1 VGARLAREGDFP
13 IAKDV
18 PHVPLPSRASL
29 APANGALRPVN
40 GAFAPA
46 LQKAKLAPLFTIH
59 LLGSLMRSRLLS
71 LFSCLLLSATAAQT
85 IQAADI
91 NQQRQYYDE
100 AKRAL
105 AKGDTGPMRMYSA
118 ALADYPLQP
127 YLEYDELTARL
138 KTASNEEIEKFLAD
152 HGDLPQAN
160 WMKLKWLR
168 WLADR
173 GDWDTFAK
181 YYDVK
186 MNFTELDCLYGQYQM
201 SHNQRAEGYANAEKL
216 WMTGKTLP
224 SSCDGL
230 FGQWA
235 AEGQLTE
242 QKRWQ
247 RAKLAAQEGNYSLAN
262 ALVNSLNSLAP
273 QGRLLIAVA
282 QKPDMLNN
290 PAQFAPVDEA
300 MSDVVGLGLR
310 RLAKQDPQ
318 KALEML
324 DGYAVRLHFS
334 REEQVA
340 IAKEIGLTLARRYDD
355 RALEI
360 MTKYDPDLRDNTV
373 TEWRL
378 RLLLRLGRWEDA
390 YELTRRLPKDL
401 ADTNRWKYWEA
412 RALELAQPNNPLI
425 PSLYK
430 GVAKERDFYGF
441 LAADRTQSP
450 YQLLNKPLL
459 LSQATITKVRNTA
472 GIRRALEFHDR
483 GQVVDGRRE
492 WYYASRQFNRD
503 EMVAQA
509 KLAYD
514 LKWYFPAIRT
524 ISQAQYWDDLDIR
537 FPMAHRETLVREAGV
552 RGLHSSWVFAIT
564 RQESAFMDDA
574 RSGVGASG
582 LMQLMPATA
591 KETAR
596 KFSIPLASSEQVLDP
611 DKNIQL
617 GAAYL
622 SQVHSQFN
630 GNRVLA
636 SAAYNAGPGRVRQ
649 WLKGANHLA
658 FDVWVESIPFD
669 ETRQYVQNVLSYS
682 VIYGQKLN
690 SPQPLVDWHERFFDD
705 L

>member
-1 VGARLAREGDFP
+1 
-13 IAKDV
+13 
-18 PHVPLPSRASL
+18 
-29 APANGALRPVN
+29 
-40 GAFAPA
+40 
-46 LQKAKLAPLFTIH
+46 
-59 LLGSLMRSRLLS
+59 MRSRLFS
-71 LFSCLLLSATAAQT
+71 LFSCLLLTATAAQSVH
-85 IQAADI
+85 AVDLS
-91 NQQRQYYDE
+91 QQRQYYDE

-105 AKGDTGPMRMYSA
+105 AKGDTGPYRMYAS
-118 ALADYPLQP
+118 ALADYPLEP
-127 YLEYDELTARL
+127 YLAYDELTARL
-138 KTASNEEIEKFLAD
+138 KTASNAEIEKFLAE

-160 WMKLKWLR
+160 WMKLRWLR
-168 WLADR
+168 WLAER
-173 GDWDTFAK
+173 GDWQPFVK
-181 YYDVK
+181 YYDPK
-186 MNFTELDCLYGQYQM
+186 MNFVELDCLYGQYLLG
-201 SHNQRAEGYANAEKL
+201 HGKKAEGYASAEKL

-224 SSCDGL
+224 AACDG
-230 FGQWA
+230 FFAQWA
-235 AEGQLTE
+235 TDGQLPE

-247 RAKLAAQEGNYSLAN
+247 RAKLAATAGNYSLATT
-262 ALVNSLNSLAP
+262 LVNSLNSLAP
-273 QGRLLIAVA
+273 QGKLLLDIAK
-282 QKPDMLNN
+282 KPEMLNN

-318 KALEML
+318 KAMEML
-324 DGYAVRLHFS
+324 DGYAARMHFS
-334 REEQVA
+334 HEEKVQ
-340 IAKEIGLTLARRYDD
+340 IAKEIGLTLARRYDG
-355 RALEI
+355 RALEV

-378 RLLLRLGRWEDA
+378 RLLLRLGKWEDA

-401 ADTNRWKYWEA
+401 ADTNRWRYWEA
-412 RALELAQPNNPLI
+412 RSLELAQPKSPLI

-430 GVAKERDFYGF
+430 DVAKERDFYGF
-441 LAADRTQSP
+441 LAADRTQSS
-450 YQLLNKPLL
+450 YQLNNKPLL
-459 LSQATITKVRNTA
+459 LSQALITKVRNTP
-472 GIRRALEFHDR
+472 GVRRALEFHDR
-483 GQVVDGRRE
+483 GQIVDGRRE
-492 WYYASRQFNRD
+492 WYHVSRHFSRD

-537 FPMAHRETLVREAGV
+537 FPMAHRDTLVREAKV

-596 KFSIPLASSEQVLDP
+596 KFSIPLASPQQVLDP

>member
-1 VGARLAREGDFP
+1 
-13 IAKDV
+13 
-18 PHVPLPSRASL
+18 
-29 APANGALRPVN
+29 
-40 GAFAPA
+40 
-46 LQKAKLAPLFTIH
+46 
-59 LLGSLMRSRLLS
+59 MRSRLFSFL
-71 LFSCLLLSATAAQT
+71 SCLLLSATTVQT
-85 IQAADI
+85 AHAADLT
-91 NQQRQYYDE
+91 QQRKYYDE

-105 AKGDTGPMRMYSA
+105 AKGDLGPYQMYSA
-118 ALADYPLQP
+118 VLADYPLEP

-138 KTASNEEIEKFLAD
+138 KTASNAEIEKFLAE

-160 WMKLKWLR
+160 WMKLRWLR
-168 WLADR
+168 WLAER
-173 GDWDTFAK
+173 GDWQPFVK
-181 YYDVK
+181 YYDPK
-186 MNFTELDCLYGQYQM
+186 MNFVELDCLYGQYQL
-201 SHNQRAEGYANAEKL
+201 NNNKRAEGYASAEKL

-224 SSCDGL
+224 AACDA
-230 FGQWA
+230 FFAQWA
-235 AEGQLTE
+235 AAGQLTE

-247 RAKLAAQEGNYSLAN
+247 RAKLAAQSRNYTLAN
-262 ALVNSLNSLAP
+262 TLVNSLNSLAP
-273 QGRLLIAVA
+273 QGKLLVAVA
-282 QKPDMLNN
+282 QKPEMINN
-290 PAQFAPVDEA
+290 PGQFVPVDEA

-310 RLAKQDPQ
+310 RLARQDPQ
-318 KALEML
+318 KALAML
-324 DGYAVRLHFS
+324 DSYAITMHFS
-334 REEQVA
+334 REEQVE

-355 RALEI
+355 RALEV

-373 TEWRL
+373 TEWRM

-390 YELTRRLPKDL
+390 YELARRLPKDL
-401 ADTNRWKYWEA
+401 ASTNRWRYWEA
-412 RALELAQPNNPLI
+412 RALELAQPNSPLI
-425 PSLYK
+425 PALYK
-430 GVAKERDFYGF
+430 DVAKERDFYGF
-441 LAADRTQSP
+441 LAADRIQSP
-450 YQLLNKPLL
+450 YQLNNKPLV
-459 LSQATITKVRNTA
+459 LSQALINKVRNTP
-472 GIRRALEFHDR
+472 GVRRALEFHDR
-483 GQVVDGRRE
+483 GEIVDGRRE
-492 WYYASRQFNRD
+492 WYHVSRHFNRD

-537 FPMAHRETLVREAGV
+537 FPMAHRDTLVREAKI

-596 KFSIPLASSEQVLDP
+596 KYSIPLASPQQVLDP
-611 DKNIQL
+611 DTNIQL

-622 SQVHSQFN
+622 SSVHSQFN

>member
-1 VGARLAREGDFP
+1 
-13 IAKDV
+13 
-18 PHVPLPSRASL
+18 
-29 APANGALRPVN
+29 
-40 GAFAPA
+40 
-46 LQKAKLAPLFTIH
+46 
-59 LLGSLMRSRLLS
+59 MRSRLFS
-71 LFSCLLLSATAAQT
+71 LFSCLLLTATAAQSVH
-85 IQAADI
+85 AVDLS
-91 NQQRQYYDE
+91 QQRQYYDE

-105 AKGDTGPMRMYSA
+105 AKGDTGPYRMYAS
-118 ALADYPLQP
+118 ALADYPLEP
-127 YLEYDELTARL
+127 YLAYDELTARL
-138 KTASNEEIEKFLAD
+138 KTASNPEIEKFLAE

-160 WMKLKWLR
+160 WMKLRWLR
-168 WLADR
+168 WLAER
-173 GDWDTFAK
+173 GDWQPFVK
-181 YYDVK
+181 YYDPK
-186 MNFTELDCLYGQYQM
+186 MNFVELDCLYGQYLLG
-201 SHNQRAEGYANAEKL
+201 HGKKAEGYASAEKL

-224 SSCDGL
+224 AACDG
-230 FGQWA
+230 FFAQWA
-235 AEGQLTE
+235 TDGQLPE

-247 RAKLAAQEGNYSLAN
+247 RAKLAATAGNYSLATT
-262 ALVNSLNSLAP
+262 LVNSLNSLAP
-273 QGRLLIAVA
+273 QGKLLLEIAK
-282 QKPDMLNN
+282 KPEMLNN

-324 DGYAVRLHFS
+324 DGYSAKMHFS
-334 REEQVA
+334 HEEQVQ
-340 IAKEIGLTLARRYDD
+340 IAKEIGLTLARRYDG
-355 RALEI
+355 RALEV

-378 RLLLRLGRWEDA
+378 RLLLRLGQWEDA

-401 ADTNRWKYWEA
+401 ADTNRWRYWEA
-412 RALELAQPNNPLI
+412 RSLELAQPKSPLI

-430 GVAKERDFYGF
+430 DVAKERDFYGF
-441 LAADRTQSP
+441 LAADRTQSS
-450 YQLLNKPLL
+450 YQLNNKPLL
-459 LSQATITKVRNTA
+459 LSQALITKVRNTP
-472 GIRRALEFHDR
+472 GVRRALEFHDR
-483 GQVVDGRRE
+483 GQIVDGRRE
-492 WYYASRQFNRD
+492 WYHVSRHFSRD

-537 FPMAHRETLVREAGV
+537 FPMAHRDTLVREAKV

-596 KFSIPLASSEQVLDP
+596 KFSIPLASPQQVLDP